1 VRALLPRL
9 GSVGL
14 MFALLPSQ
22 GRAQESLGNTT
33 SALPGVISLGVPGA
47 ARAGAWGVSAS
58 SGYGFTEAMQSE
70 TGSHHRLGGTVAVG
84 FTPLRSLGLAVKLDG
99 RFDSHP
105 RDALGK
111 DDGYAGEPRFIARYG
126 QADGKLR
133 LGGEL
138 QMVVPGREAPS
149 IAFDAMTVDARGLLA
164 YTPSASLLVSSAFGF
179 RFDQSANAKPDLAQ
193 TRAGDRLA
201 LGLSDFNAVLAGVG
215 VAWRKRN
222 TEVLGEISADLLVGQ
237 GAPSLGA
244 SPMRAGVGVRQ
255 HLSRNLQL
263 VALAFA
269 SPSSRPD
276 MLPAGPL
283 VPIEPRF
290 AMSVGLSYR
299 FGDREPA
306 DAHDAGSGLGVGS
319 GTGDGAGDEPA
330 RAATVELVA
339 RVKDAQ
345 GRPVPGAEVSLA
357 SGLTGTTDAGGEVR
371 WPAVP
376 TGSLVARATAADFET
391 AELTV
396 EIKPGGLN
404 QIDLVL
410 SQRLSK
416 GQLRGLIRSFRG
428 KGLRAGITIE
438 PGATRLESDADGS
451 FEVDV
456 PPGIYRVKIEAPGFG
471 AQEREIRIEDNGVTV
486 LNADLRKQERR
497 GR

>member
-1 VRALLPRL
+1 
-9 GSVGL
+9 
-14 MFALLPSQ
+14 
-22 GRAQESLGNTT
+22 
-33 SALPGVISLGVPGA
+33 
-47 ARAGAWGVSAS
+47 
-58 SGYGFTEAMQSE
+58 
-70 TGSHHRLGGTVAVG
+70 
-84 FTPLRSLGLAVKLDG
+84 
-99 RFDSHP
+99 
-105 RDALGK
+105 
-111 DDGYAGEPRFIARYG
+111 
-126 QADGKLR
+126 
-133 LGGEL
+133 
-138 QMVVPGREAPS
+138 
-149 IAFDAMTVDARGLLA
+149 
-164 YTPSASLLVSSAFGF
+164 
-179 RFDQSANAKPDLAQ
+179 
-193 TRAGDRLA
+193 
-201 LGLSDFNAVLAGVG
+201 
-215 VAWRKRN
+215 
-222 TEVLGEISADLLVGQ
+222 
-237 GAPSLGA
+237 
-244 SPMRAGVGVRQ
+244 
-255 HLSRNLQL
+255 
-263 VALAFA
+263 
-269 SPSSRPD
+269 
-276 MLPAGPL
+276 
-283 VPIEPRF
+283 
-290 AMSVGLSYR
+290 VGLSYR